1 MLYIHALKNG
11 THTDIDWM
19 MAKDENV
26 DFYEVE
32 VSTDGNTFAVMEETN
47 SERVNSPRQYELV
60 DMNPVYGEN
69 YYRLKVNQLDGT
81 YFYSSIR
88 KVNFD
93 IDFDD
98 VILYPNPTHE
108 NIYIDMRD
116 FAGKTGLVEI
126 FNGLGQKMTE
136 RNYLSF
142 PSAPAVF
149 KVNDFTNGMYTVS
162 IKVENYKR
170 IIKKFVVNKL

>member
-1 MLYIHALKNG
+1 
-11 THTDIDWM
+11 
-19 MAKDENV
+19 
-26 DFYEVE
+26 
-32 VSTDGNTFAVMEETN
+32 
-47 SERVNSPRQYELV
+47 
-60 DMNPVYGEN
+60 
-69 YYRLKVNQLDGT
+69 
-81 YFYSSIR
+81 
-88 KVNFD
+88 
-93 IDFDD
+93 
-98 VILYPNPTHE
+98 
-108 NIYIDMRD
+108 MRD

-162 IKVENYKR
+162 IKVKNYKR